1 MPGADEIAAL
11 KRRMG
16 RVGVWNSTLG
26 GESAVFEQEAAA
38 EVESLGFGT
47 LWVGETPSGKEALT
61 HAALLLGGTRRL
73 TVATGIAN
81 IWARD
86 ATAAANGANTL
97 AESSG
102 GRFVLGLGVSHAPLV
117 SQRGHDYRKP
127 VSAMREYLDAM
138 DATDYTGPLPEPA
151 PRLLAALRPKMLEL
165 AARRPTARTRTS
177 CRRSTRPAPARC
189 SARCRCWRRSRPCWS
204 RPTPNGRGGPPAASW
219 RSTWPCRTTSTTCA
233 ISAGRRRTWP
243 VAGVTRSSTPSWRG
257 GAGDDHRAGT
267 RAPRRGRGPRVRP
280 AARRQPARHAG
291 APAHPGGRRPDLP
304 LTSTTAE
311 RPPPPGVRAPSWG

>member
-165 AARRPTARTRTS
+165 AARRAYGAHPYFVPPEHTARARTVLG
-177 CRRSTRPAPARC
+177 PLPVLAPEQTVLVETDPERA
-189 SARCRCWRRSRPCWS
+189 
-204 RPTPNGRGGPPAASW
+204 
-219 RSTWPCRTTSTTCA
+219 
-233 ISAGRRRTWP
+233 RRTARRFMALYLALPNYVNNLRDLGWP
-243 VAGVTRSSTPSWRG
+243 EEDLAGGGSDALVDAIVAWGEPETII
-257 GAGDDHRAGT
+257 A
-267 RAPRRGRGPRVRP
+267 RVR
-280 AARRQPARHAG
+280 AHLDAG
-291 APAHPGGRRPDLP
+291 ADHVCVQPLADSPRAMLEHLRTLAAAD
-304 LTSTTAE
+304 LTSL
-311 RPPPPGVRAPSWG
+311 